1 MQNDCRCQFSPR
13 SVTRAI
19 LMALW
24 TAPPLVMTAAPIS
37 PAIAHEI
44 VTRSYAWRCSFVL
57 VSAFARLRSRSRR
70 CGYRGYILAFVY
82 SELFWFMRHWFG
94 KYVMNRRGSPFAR
107 FQLFCFS
114 VYQQKCLRLLK
125 KGLNKLNKPIKKRD
139 HNSSVFLRS
148 FTTCLTKGNVRNLC
162 KCLTRRLKDDL
173 ERVQPFLRTL
183 NTFLVLSS
191 RIVANWHQYH
201 SYCIVLFLFFLFFW
215 GDMKDN
221 YRSSLE
227 S

>member
-1 MQNDCRCQFSPR
+1 MPSL
-13 SVTRAI
+13 I
-19 LMALW
+19 
-24 TAPPLVMTAAPIS
+24 
-37 PAIAHEI
+37 E
-44 VTRSYAWRCSFVL
+44 
-57 VSAFARLRSRSRR
+57 
-70 CGYRGYILAFVY
+70 
-82 SELFWFMRHWFG
+82 
-94 KYVMNRRGSPFAR
+94 
-107 FQLFCFS
+107 
-114 VYQQKCLRLLK
+114 

-201 SYCIVLFLFFLFFW
+201 SYCIVLFLFFLFF
-215 GDMKDN
+215 GGGYARQLPIIIRVIIDFFPFTPFVCCKEERVLIFTLS
-221 YRSSLE
+221 YPTAVTLFYAHFTFH
-227 S
+227 